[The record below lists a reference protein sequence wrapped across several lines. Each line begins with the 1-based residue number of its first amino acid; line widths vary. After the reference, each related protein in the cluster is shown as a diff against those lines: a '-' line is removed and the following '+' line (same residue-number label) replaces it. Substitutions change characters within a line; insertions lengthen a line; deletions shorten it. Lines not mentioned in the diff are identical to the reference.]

1 MAETIKTFKKQI
13 DSFAARVGTECKTLK
28 AGIAER
34 KAATEALIA
43 KVGDLTTL
51 TGTQKVSIV
60 AALNEQIAALKAL
73 DTTIQAQ
80 TEIDDTAASTTKTY
94 SSSKVESLLTDA
106 KKAVKDDLLGG
117 AGEAYDTL
125 KELADLITANG
136 TAIEAL
142 EALAAGHV
150 QFDKS
155 QTLTDAQKTQ
165 ARDNIG
171 AAAAADVTALETTVG
186 TKAAQSDLDTVSA
199 KVTANETAIAAKA
212 SQADL
217 DALEAL
223 IGDVESADF
232 VATFEAALA
241 ETPAA

>member
-1 MAETIKTFKKQI
+1 MAEDKLDVKINAVVTRI
-13 DSFAARVGTECKTLK
+13 GTECKALK

-34 KAATEALIA
+34 KAATEALKA
-43 KVGDLTTL
+43 EVGDLTTL
-51 TGTQKVSIV
+51 TGTQKTSIV

-73 DTTIQAQ
+73 DTTVQAQ

-165 ARDNIG
+165 ARGNIG
-171 AAAAADVTALETTVG
+171 AASAADME
-186 TKAAQSDLDTVSA
+186 AA
-199 KVTANETAIAAKA
+199 NTAIAGKA

-223 IGDVESADF
+223 IGDVASADF